1 MARNIEA
8 IIGKLKTM
16 HGAPRVELA
25 YHNPL
30 ELTVAVVLS
39 AQCTDERVNRVTE
52 TLFKKYKTV
61 EDYLRLPEEQL
72 EEEIRPTGFYRN
84 KARSLK
90 SIAGEL
96 KGRFGGHVPDDID
109 TLATVKGIGRKS
121 ANMIVGLAYGK
132 PAMIVDTHMIR
143 VSGRVGLTVEEDPE
157 KIEKDLEGLAPKDDW
172 TAFSLLMILH
182 GRYLCKARKPECPR
196 CLLRE
201 DCDYFM
207 SGEAPSDSAGGGGA
221 EPQ

>member
-1 MARNIEA
+1 MAKNIEA
-8 IIGKLKTM
+8 IIGKLETM
-16 HGAPRVELA
+16 HGAPRVELT

-39 AQCTDERVNRVTE
+39 AQCTDERVNRVTDA
-52 TLFKKYKTV
+52 LFKKYGTV
-61 EDYLRLPEEQL
+61 EDYLAAPEEQL
-72 EEEIRPTGFYRN
+72 EEDIRPTGFYRN

-90 SIAGEL
+90 TIAREL
-96 KGRFGGHVPDDID
+96 KGRFAGHVPDDID

-143 VSGRVGLTVEEDPE
+143 VSGRIGLTAEKDPE
-157 KIEKDLEGLAPKDDW
+157 KIEKDLEALAPKHAW

-182 GRYLCKARKPECPR
+182 GRYVCKARKPECPR

-201 DCDYFM
+201 DCDYWL
-207 SGEAPSDSAGGGGA
+207 GGNYVI
-221 EPQ
+221 

>member
-1 MARNIEA
+1 MAKNIEA
-8 IIGKLKTM
+8 IIGKLETM
-16 HGAPRVELA
+16 HGAPRVELT

-39 AQCTDERVNRVTE
+39 AQCTDERVNRVTDA
-52 TLFKKYKTV
+52 LFKKYGTV
-61 EDYLRLPEEQL
+61 EDYLAAPLDAL
-72 EEEIRPTGFYRN
+72 EEDIRPTGFYRN

-90 SIAGEL
+90 SITREL
-96 KGRFGGHVPDDID
+96 KERFASHVPDDID

-143 VSGRVGLTVEEDPE
+143 VSGRIGLTAEKDPE
-157 KIEKDLEGLAPKDDW
+157 KIEKDLEALVREAAW
-172 TAFSLLMILH
+172 TVFSLLMILH
-182 GRYLCKARKPECPR
+182 GRYMCKARKPECPR

-201 DCDYFM
+201 DCDYSM
-207 SGEAPSDSAGGGGA
+207 SGEAP
-221 EPQ
+221 

>member
-1 MARNIEA
+1 
-8 IIGKLKTM
+8 M

-25 YHNPL
+25 YHDPL

-52 TLFKKYKTV
+52 ALFKKHRTV
-61 EDYLRLPEEQL
+61 EDYLLAPEEQL
-72 EEEIRPTGFYRN
+72 EEDIRPTGFYRN

-90 SIAGEL
+90 TIAGEL
-96 KGRFGGHVPDDID
+96 KERFAGHVPDDID

-143 VSGRVGLTVEEDPE
+143 VSGRIGLSSRKDPE
-157 KIEKDLEGLAPKDDW
+157 KIETDLEALVPKDDW

-182 GRYLCKARKPECPR
+182 GRYMCKARKPECPGCR
-196 CLLRE
+196 LRA
-201 DCDYFM
+201 DCDYWLT
-207 SGEAPSDSAGGGGA
+207 GKYEGP
-221 EPQ
+221 

>member
-1 MARNIEA
+1 MAKNIEA
-8 IIGKLKTM
+8 IIGKLKEM
-16 HGAPRVELA
+16 HGAPRVELT

-52 TLFKKYKTV
+52 QLFKKYRTV
-61 EDYLRLPEEQL
+61 EDYLKAPEGEL
-72 EEEIRPTGFYRN
+72 EEDIKPTGFYRN

-90 SIAGEL
+90 TIAAEL
-96 KGRFGGHVPDDID
+96 KGRFEGDVPDDID
-109 TLATVKGIGRKS
+109 TLATIKGIGRKS
-121 ANMIVGLAYGK
+121 ANMIVGLAYGR

-143 VSGRVGLTVEEDPE
+143 VSGRIGLTTQKDPE
-157 KIEKDLEGLAPKDDW
+157 KIEKDLEALVPGDAR

-182 GRYLCKARKPECPR
+182 GRYVCKAKKPDCPR

-201 DCDYFM
+201 DCDYWL
-207 SGEAPSDSAGGGGA
+207 AGRM
-221 EPQ
+221 Q